1 MTTYEG
7 TMQNGAK
14 RRHKDVVLAASSALA
29 LALSVEMS
37 VAADPEPKTP
47 IRHIVVIYDEN
58 ISFDHYFGT
67 YPNAANLP
75 GETPFHAAPGTPT
88 VNGLSGAL
96 ITRNP
101 NSTRPFRLDRSQPV
115 TCDMDHA
122 YSAEQKAYN
131 RGLLNRFVEAT
142 TAYQNSRTIAT
153 PSWSWATT
161 TATRSLRYGTTP
173 NILP

>member
-47 IRHIVVIYDEN
+47 IRYIVVIYDEN

-75 GETPFHAAPGTPT
+75 GETPLHAAPGTPT

-101 NSTRPFRLDRSQPV
+101 NSTVRSGLTAASRSPATWITPIRPSRKRI
-115 TCDMDHA
+115 
-122 YSAEQKAYN
+122 
-131 RGLLNRFVEAT
+131 
-142 TAYQNSRTIAT
+142 TAACSIALSRQRPRMRNSRTIAT
-153 PSWSWATT
+153 PSWSWATK